1 MFYNIKQPFYL
12 CISHFFRTFVPLFQH
27 TNISNTNT
35 MKKTFLISLLALC
48 AIGTFAVEPYF
59 RATWVS
65 TVANIDFP
73 RRADRGNDEA
83 QKQHLIQM
91 LDEFQAMHLNAI
103 VFQVRPT
110 ADALYKSELEPWS
123 HWLTGKQGQAAG
135 YDPLEFVCTEAH
147 KRGIGYS
154 LNCSGVS
161 SQT

>member
-83 QKQHLIQM
+83 QKRQNISLASYTRAISVVQLSLCVMQM
-91 LDEFQAMHLNAI
+91 LAI
-103 VFQVRPT
+103 VARTF
-110 ADALYKSELEPWS
+110 
-123 HWLTGKQGQAAG
+123 
-135 YDPLEFVCTEAH
+135 
-147 KRGIGYS
+147 GIGS
-154 LNCSGVS
+154 AL
-161 SQT
+161 